1 MENIIIIKA
10 ITGVN
15 DSKANELNKLS
26 NGDIDIAVNL
36 YMKEIDNMENN
47 NKYNDYSENVN
58 ENNSINKATLN
69 IDLNEAKLN
78 NDDLQFKIDIKR
90 SLFDN
95 NISKSFKSNLKY
107 MKDKYG
113 MTIPYEEY
121 LLNIDNLFQYLNEEV
136 YIRHN
141 CIWCGKNFI
150 SFTSCCHHMID
161 KNHTKINF
169 DLIENLE
176 EYYNL
181 QPIKEI
187 YIQKDVPTIPND
199 LILPNGS
206 IAIHKDMVD
215 NYNKKNRIQLSTK
228 KNIDQLVSQEIARK
242 QSLANFHTLNLGMKH
257 NKKAIASQFCHKENI
272 SFNKSNY
279 AEKHHW
285 GAGGGGSHYWLAA
298 SKQQLKGVSIKNIK
312 QRRGGHVSSKNHQSG
327 KQTVNQQ

>member
-1 MENIIIIKA
+1 MDNITIIKA

-15 DSKANELNKLS
+15 DNKAIELNKLS

-36 YMKEIDNMENN
+36 YMKEIDNIENKHNVYFENEIVNTMEDININ
-47 NKYNDYSENVN
+47 EINEINDNLEF
-58 ENNSINKATLN
+58 E
-69 IDLNEAKLN
+69 IDL
-78 NDDLQFKIDIKR
+78 KR

-95 NISKSFKSNLKY
+95 NISKSFKNNLKY
-107 MKDKYG
+107 MKEKYG
-113 MTIPYEEY
+113 MIIPYEEY

-141 CIWCGKNFI
+141 CIWCGKKFS

-187 YIQKDVPTIPND
+187 YIEKSVTSVPND

-228 KNIDQLVSQEIARK
+228 KNIDQLVAQEVARK
-242 QSLANFHTLNLGMKH
+242 QCLTTFDTLNLGMKH
-257 NKKAIASQFCHKENI
+257 NKKAIASQFCHKENT

-298 SKQQLKGVSIKNIK
+298 TKQQLKGITIKNIK